1 MKVKE
6 LFKVFYIFLF
16 WLALSSL
23 IIFLAPKIL
32 PYKASFPYSTELK
45 YYGMPFALEK
55 LANFDGVHYLTI
67 AKNGYLGT
75 DLIQAF
81 FPFYPFLISL
91 INPIFHNYLLSGI
104 VISHIFALISFYLL
118 YYLVKNEFNQKIAL
132 NTVIIFAF
140 FVSSFYLRSLYNE
153 SLFLTLILASFIT
166 AKKKHYLLA
175 GVLGGLASAT
185 RVVGIFILPSLFL
198 MIYLKDKRNWQAYLK
213 VSISALGLLAYMFY
227 LRWQF
232 NDYLYF
238 FHVQSEFGASRQ
250 TQLVL
255 LPQVIYRYL
264 KIFMTVRPIDFKYF
278 AYVQEFLLSI
288 FALILLSIASYS
300 SWKNKKIVLP
310 YLLFALMAYFLPT
323 LTGNFSSMPRYLL
336 ACFPLFAYLAIKLEN
351 KKQITK
357 FIYLTISLIFFI
369 INLILFSQ
377 GYWVA

>member
-45 YYGMPFALEK
+45 YYGMPFTLEK

-153 SLFLTLILASFIT
+153 SLFLTLILASFIA

-198 MIYLKDKRNWQAYLK
+198 LIYLKDKRNWQAYLK

-227 LRWQF
+227 LKWQF

-336 ACFPLFAYLAIKLEN
+336 ACFPLFVYLAIKLEN
-351 KKQITK
+351 KRGITK